1 MNQLYGWE
9 EAFVQNVL
17 NIRKKE
23 LHLIRKS
30 GFYSCVMVVM
40 ASNTSFIVA
49 LTTFTFYIL
58 MDPVN
63 NHMNA
68 EKVFVSLALF
78 SLLRMPLKMVPNMI
92 TTLVSVMVIHL
103 LD

>member
-1 MNQLYGWE
+1 MYGWE

-30 GFYSCVMVVM
+30 GFYSCVMVVL
-40 ASNTSFIVA
+40 ASCTSFFVA
-49 LTTFTFYIL
+49 LTTFTIYIL

-63 NHMNA
+63 NHLNA

-78 SLLRMPLKMVPNMI
+78 SLLRMPLNMVPNMI
-92 TTLVSVMVIHL
+92 TSLVLVIIIHS

>member
-1 MNQLYGWE
+1 MYGWE

-30 GFYSCVMVVM
+30 GFYGCVTILLSSCTPFFV
-40 ASNTSFIVA
+40 TLI
-49 LTTFTFYIL
+49 TFTIYIL

-63 NHMNA
+63 NHLNA

-78 SLLRMPLKMVPNMI
+78 NLLRMPLNMVPNMI
-92 TTLVSVMVIHL
+92 STLVLVGFS
-103 LD
+103 